1 MGRRAVG
8 WSGKILSGSCTALAL
23 FTPRPPAGGN
33 VVLGACSPVKTAP
46 LIVLHTVLMPDGG
59 VLMYGS
65 TPSDDRRTAVSK
77 LYWKQPTQT
86 SFVIVPVT
94 RLYAN

>member
-1 MGRRAVG
+1 MGRRAVR
-8 WSGKILSGSCTALAL
+8 WSGKIPSGSCTALAL
-23 FTPRPPAGGN
+23 FTAGSPAGGN
-33 VVLGACSPVKTAP
+33 NVFGACSPVKTAP
-46 LIVLHTVLMPDGG
+46 LIVLHTMLMPDGG

-65 TPSDDRRTAVSK
+65 TPSDDSGTTVSK

-86 SFVIVPVT
+86 GFVIVPVT